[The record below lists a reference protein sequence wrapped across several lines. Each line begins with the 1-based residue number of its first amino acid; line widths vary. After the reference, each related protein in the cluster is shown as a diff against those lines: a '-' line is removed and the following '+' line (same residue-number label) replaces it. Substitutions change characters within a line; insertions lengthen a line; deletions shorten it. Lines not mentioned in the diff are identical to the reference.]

1 MRGILIRLFFFD
13 FLIHLYDAITHVKV
27 PIIMGYNRD
36 EGLLL
41 TWNFLKDK
49 DKLKDFNSDIEK
61 NLLSIAFGR

>member
-1 MRGILIRLFFFD
+1 
-13 FLIHLYDAITHVKV
+13 
-27 PIIMGYNRD
+27 MGYNRD